1 MLPKG
6 APRPNAAKV
15 FIDYIL
21 SRDGQEIFR
30 QMGRNSSRVDLEQP
44 IARVTKIKLME
55 MDWERVQKNY
65 ARYAQEFRD
74 TFVAVAAR

>member
-1 MLPKG
+1 
-6 APRPNAAKV
+6 
-15 FIDYIL
+15 
-21 SRDGQEIFR
+21 
-30 QMGRNSSRVDLEQP
+30 MGRNSSRVDLEQP
-44 IARVTKIKLME
+44 VARVTKIKLME